1 MMSFFPDVCNA
12 RSGLILCLILSQG
25 VVFRITE
32 CDPKTPFVKK
42 LKF

>member
-1 MMSFFPDVCNA
+1 MSFFPDVCNA
-12 RSGLILCLILSQG
+12 RSGLTLCLILSQD
-25 VVFRITE
+25 VVFRIME